1 MCCVN
6 SKLSREIHGGV
17 VSTGLALALLNPSVW
32 ADETERRGT
41 RGWFIECDSQRWW
54 WCQAFAL
61 PRSNFT
67 PIFSVIKISC
77 YWNIGIPWSYPVMD
91 VALGSW
97 ALTWGQ
103 SEDLGWISGLFLN
116 GEPCNSRLSYAAA
129 GAWPNHSVSW
139 RLCTPPL
146 PGPPASSPVIP
157 LPQLVQVLTFHRQT
171 H

>member
-1 MCCVN
+1 MVG
-6 SKLSREIHGGV
+6 SS
-17 VSTGLALALLNPSVW
+17 ALALHWPSWIHPCGLMRLNAVAPG
-32 ADETERRGT
+32 ADLLNVIAKGGDGARH
-41 RGWFIECDSQRWW
+41 
-54 WCQAFAL
+54 L
-61 PRSNFT
+61 PCHAPTLPQYSL
-67 PIFSVIKISC
+67 IKISC
-77 YWNIGIPWSYPVMD
+77 YWNIGILWSYPVMD